1 MTDTSDAGSV
11 EALRGKLCQETF
23 SQETLSDKGF
33 TSYINHVKI
42 YFA

>member
-1 MTDTSDAGSV
+1 MKDTSDAGSV
-11 EALRGKLCQETF
+11 EALRGKLY
-23 SQETLSDKGF
+23 QETLSDKGF

>member
-1 MTDTSDAGSV
+1 MKDTSDAGSV
-11 EALRGKLCQETF
+11 EALRGKLC
-23 SQETLSDKGF
+23 QETLSDKGF